1 MAGFERQFQQL
12 KESDMPKGVYE
23 RKSTAEA
30 IAEDRNIREEQA
42 IASQVMSGFSGN
54 IGGGAAFI
62 DRRNSEEYDALQAQ
76 LAKELAEVRALRATL
91 EMQTT
96 VRAEVSE
103 ALRLQEQE
111 TRRQAFGKITPSD
124 AEPMPPKPDEKLV
137 TIRLDRNYRPMG
149 YFEIAGWHKEEV
161 RRKNAAGREVV
172 VEAAEFIKGERKPPA
187 IPGTGFANKY
197 WAGQVLRVPA
207 SEAAIIRERRIGS
220 IELD

>member
-1 MAGFERQFQQL
+1 MAGFERHFQQL

-23 RKSTAEA
+23 RKPALDPADAPETAAPTVE
-30 IAEDRNIREEQA
+30 
-42 IASQVMSGFSGN
+42 
-54 IGGGAAFI
+54 
-62 DRRNSEEYDALQAQ
+62 L
-76 LAKELAEVRALRATL
+76 ELAAAIEDNALMYKAELSTMREQMARELADIQALKAKL

-96 VRAEVSE
+96 VRAEVAE

-111 TRRQAFGKITPSD
+111 TRRQAFGKLTPSE